1 MEKHEAK
8 EELGS
13 QEDWDAALL
22 TGGSRKFSSEAVCK
36 VLNEGRKGPMQ
47 KSGGKASRL
56 REECCKGPP
65 EVVQGAAKRP
75 CD

>member
-13 QEDWDAALL
+13 QEGWDAALL
-22 TGGSRKFSSEAVCK
+22 TGGSRKFSFEAVCK

-47 KSGGKASRL
+47 KSGGKV
-56 REECCKGPP
+56 KGRVLQRPP
-65 EVVQGAAKRP
+65 EVVQGAAKRS